1 VSGKSPKPLGFSQ
14 TTGAP
19 KYARP
24 LDAPLGFLPVGR
36 PKGLPGRPRAVQE
49 KLLRP
54 IAIATDAE
62 EETVAPAV
70 PAAANGHGDTRLE
83 PLVRE
88 WLLDLQVLGRSPK
101 TIDWYRKHVHGYFQE
116 RSVRTLDQLTAA
128 ELKGYLAVIQAR
140 GLAENTVHGAFQTIK
155 ALANW
160 AVREGYAV
168 DPALLRVRAPR
179 VAVKE
184 METYTPAQITTIFD
198 AIPAGWSIIAVQI
211 LLGTGMRLG
220 ELCALELEDVE
231 DDGEAMFL
239 KIRRGKGAKFRRVPA
254 SHRLRRELLRYVNRM
269 RPDSASPNLLLLR
282 DGRPVDVECVSDL
295 FQRTRRRIGFRVHA
309 HQFRHT
315 FATEYLRNGGEIER
329 LRRILGHTT
338 YVMVMRYVHLDKGD
352 LHRDFDLRSPF

>member
-1 VSGKSPKPLGFSQ
+1 VGGPK
-14 TTGAP
+14 
-19 KYARP
+19 R
-24 LDAPLGFLPVGR
+24 
-36 PKGLPGRPRAVQE
+36 LPGRPRAVRE

-54 IAIATDAE
+54 IVIARDADD
-62 EETVAPAV
+62 ETATPALT
-70 PAAANGHGDTRLE
+70 PAANGRGETRLD

-101 TIDWYRKHVHGYFQE
+101 TIDWYRKHVHGYFRE

-128 ELKGYLAVIQAR
+128 ELKGYLTALQAR
-140 GLAENTVHGAFQTIK
+140 GLAENTVHGAFQTLK

-160 AVREGYAV
+160 AVREGYSV
-168 DPALLRVRAPR
+168 DAPLLRVRAPK

-184 METYTPAQITTIFD
+184 METYTPAQLKAIFETT
-198 AIPAGWSIIAVQI
+198 PAGWSILAVEI

-231 DDGEAMFL
+231 DDGEAIFL
-239 KIRRGKGAKFRRVPA
+239 KIRRGKGAKFRRVPV
-254 SHRLRRELLRYVNRM
+254 SQRLRRELLRYVNRE
-269 RPDSASPNLLLLR
+269 RPDSASPHLLLLR

-309 HQFRHT
+309 HRFRHT

-352 LHRDFDLRSPF
+352 LFRDFDLRSPF

>member
-1 VSGKSPKPLGFSQ
+1 MSGKSPRPLGFSQ

-24 LDAPLGFLPVGR
+24 LDGPLGLLPVGG
-36 PKGLPGRPRAVQE
+36 PKRLPGRPRAVQE

-54 IAIATDAE
+54 IVIAKDAD
-62 EETVAPAV
+62 EETAAPAL
-70 PAAANGHGDTRLE
+70 PAAANGHAETRLE

-88 WLLDLQVLGRSPK
+88 WLLDLQVLGRSQK
-101 TIDWYRKHVHGYFQE
+101 TMDWYRKHVHGYFQE

-128 ELKGYLAVIQAR
+128 ELKQYLAAIQAR

-155 ALANW
+155 ALAKW
-160 AVREGYAV
+160 AVREGYPV
-168 DPALLRVRAPR
+168 DAALLRVRAPK

-184 METYTPAQITTIFD
+184 METYTSAQLKTIFE
-198 AIPAGWSIIAVQI
+198 ATPVGWPIVAVQI

-220 ELCALELEDVE
+220 ELCALELEDME

-239 KIRRGKGAKFRRVPA
+239 KIRRGKGAKFRRVPV

-269 RPDSASPNLLLLR
+269 RPDGTSAQLLLLR

-309 HQFRHT
+309 HRFRHT

-352 LHRDFDLRSPF
+352 LYRDFDLRSPF

>member
-1 VSGKSPKPLGFSQ
+1 ME
-14 TTGAP
+14 TTAP
-19 KYARP
+19 
-24 LDAPLGFLPVGR
+24 APL
-36 PKGLPGRPRAVQE
+36 
-49 KLLRP
+49 
-54 IAIATDAE
+54 
-62 EETVAPAV
+62 
-70 PAAANGHGDTRLE
+70 AAANGHADTRLE

-88 WLLDLQVLGRSPK
+88 WLLDLQVLGRSPN
-101 TIDWYRKHVHGYFQE
+101 TIDWYRKHVRGYFQE
-116 RSVRTLDQLTAA
+116 RSVRTLDRLTAA
-128 ELKGYLAVIQAR
+128 ELKGYLAAIQAR

-160 AVREGYAV
+160 AVREGYSV
-168 DPALLRVRAPR
+168 DAALLRVRAPR

-184 METYTPAQITTIFD
+184 METYTPAQLKTIFE
-198 AIPAGWSIIAVQI
+198 ATPAGWAILAVQI

-239 KIRRGKGAKFRRVPA
+239 KIRRGKGAKFRRVPV

-269 RPDSASPNLLLLR
+269 RPDSPSANLLLLR
-282 DGRPVDVECVSDL
+282 DGLPVDIECVSDF
-295 FQRTRRRIGFRVHA
+295 FQRTRRRIGLRVHA
-309 HQFRHT
+309 HRFRHT

-352 LHRDFDLRSPF
+352 LYRDFDLRSPF

>member
-1 VSGKSPKPLGFSQ
+1 VE
-14 TTGAP
+14 TTAP
-19 KYARP
+19 
-24 LDAPLGFLPVGR
+24 APL
-36 PKGLPGRPRAVQE
+36 
-49 KLLRP
+49 
-54 IAIATDAE
+54 
-62 EETVAPAV
+62 
-70 PAAANGHGDTRLE
+70 AAANGHADTRLE

-88 WLLDLQVLGRSPK
+88 WLLDLQVLGRSPN
-101 TIDWYRKHVHGYFQE
+101 TIDWYRKHVRGYFQE
-116 RSVRTLDQLTAA
+116 RSVRTLDRLTAA
-128 ELKGYLAVIQAR
+128 ELKGYLAAIQAR

-160 AVREGYAV
+160 AVREGYSV
-168 DPALLRVRAPR
+168 DAALLRVRAPR

-184 METYTPAQITTIFD
+184 METYTPAQLKTIFE
-198 AIPAGWSIIAVQI
+198 ATPAGWAILAVQI

-239 KIRRGKGAKFRRVPA
+239 KIRRGKGAKFRRVPV

-269 RPDSASPNLLLLR
+269 RPDSPSANLLLLR
-282 DGRPVDVECVSDL
+282 DGLPVDIECVSDF
-295 FQRTRRRIGFRVHA
+295 FQRTRRRIGLRVHA
-309 HQFRHT
+309 HRFRHT

-352 LHRDFDLRSPF
+352 LYRDFDLRSPF